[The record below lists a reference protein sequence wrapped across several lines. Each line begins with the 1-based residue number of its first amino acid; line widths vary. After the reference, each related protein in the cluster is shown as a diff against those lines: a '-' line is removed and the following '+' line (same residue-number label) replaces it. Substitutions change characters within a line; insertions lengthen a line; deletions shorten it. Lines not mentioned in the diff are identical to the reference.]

1 MPILIVQWAGSRKR
15 KRKAARK
22 KAKRKRNN
30 AVYKSSSMYKV
41 LNCLFSVI
49 SGIIVFPR
57 SLIGVLQL
65 INED

>member
-1 MPILIVQWAGSRKR
+1 
-15 KRKAARK
+15 
-22 KAKRKRNN
+22 
-30 AVYKSSSMYKV
+30 MYKV

-65 INED
+65 MKIESRPFSSHIGIRLGTVIVDGYFVDSFLSLIFSWFCLI